1 MEDLYKL
8 YPSIQNIAAVPIGIT
23 KFRQGLKEVTIFDEE
38 SSRREI
44 KNIEK
49 LQKKYIKE
57 IGSPFV
63 RLADEFYVM
72 AKEEIPSDDFYGE
85 YEQLQDGIG
94 MIRYLRSSIKNTID
108 SLNMGKGSFTMIT
121 GTSAYD
127 EIKSVAD
134 IIQNKNSRIKIDCYK
149 IINNF
154 FGETITVA
162 GLLTGVDII
171 EQLKEKINTKYL
183 IMSDNMFRQG
193 YEEGSIEEKIMLD
206 DYKIKDIEN
215 ALDVKVI
222 VCKYTGEDLIELI
235 NKHLEEE

>member
-1 MEDLYKL
+1 
-8 YPSIQNIAAVPIGIT
+8 
-23 KFRQGLKEVTIFDEE
+23 
-38 SSRREI
+38 
-44 KNIEK
+44 
-49 LQKKYIKE
+49 
-57 IGSPFV
+57 
-63 RLADEFYVM
+63 M

-85 YEQLQDGIG
+85 YEQLRDGIG